1 MRIVVVGANGF
12 LGSHMTDRL
21 IRVGHEVTAVDR
33 FSSAPQFVETPAR
46 TVSTAEPGGPD
57 TSNILRG
64 VDAVVDFLG
73 ASTPLLAAS
82 QPDFDEL
89 VTLPRAKRLLAA
101 CVEAGVGH
109 YYFASTGGAI
119 YGDSGEASNSE
130 DHVPHPL
137 SAYGRAKLAIE
148 HLLATARASGS
159 LASTVWRF
167 SNPYGPRQNPDK
179 KQGLIAIALHHS
191 RTHTPLPVMGSGDM
205 VRDYIYVDDA
215 ITRAVAFLGRQTH
228 HSTYN
233 IGSGRGVTVNEVIQ
247 TIEKVTGEPLR
258 REHVP
263 VPEGFVHHSVVNI
276 DRLVSEFGQLELIP
290 LEEGIRLTINAHG
303 TD

>member
-21 IRVGHEVTAVDR
+21 IRLGHEVTAVDR
-33 FSSAPQFVETPAR
+33 FSSAPRFVETPAR
-46 TVSTAEPGGPD
+46 TVTTDEPGGQEMTD
-57 TSNILRG
+57 TLSDA
-64 VDAVVDFLG
+64 DAVVDFLG

-82 QPDFDEL
+82 QPDFDER
-89 VTLPRAKRLLAA
+89 VTLPRAQRLLTA

-119 YGDSGEASNSE
+119 YGDSGKDSNSE
-130 DHVPHPL
+130 DQAPHPL
-137 SAYGRAKLAIE
+137 SAYGKAKLAIE
-148 HLLATARASGS
+148 EMLATAQSSGS

-191 RTHTPLPVMGSGDM
+191 RAHTPLPVMGSGDM

-215 ITRAVAFLGRQTH
+215 ITRAAAFIGRQTH

-233 IGSGRGVTVNEVIQ
+233 IGSGHGVTVNEVIQ
-247 TIEKVTGEPLR
+247 IIEKVTGEPLQ
-258 REHVP
+258 REYVP
-263 VPEGFVHHSVVNI
+263 VPHGFVHHSVVNI
-276 DRLVSEFGQLELIP
+276 DRLVSEFGPLELTP
-290 LEEGIRLTINAHG
+290 LEEGIRLTIKA
-303 TD
+303 